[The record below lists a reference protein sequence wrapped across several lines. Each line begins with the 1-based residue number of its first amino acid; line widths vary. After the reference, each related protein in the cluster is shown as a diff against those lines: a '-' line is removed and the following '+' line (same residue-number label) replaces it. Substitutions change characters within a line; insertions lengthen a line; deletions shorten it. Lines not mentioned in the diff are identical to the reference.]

1 MTKILLVDDDV
12 SLNDSINRYLTG
24 CDYEVVSVY
33 DADSA
38 FVEIA
43 NRDFDAIISDIMMPN
58 IDGFEFAERVRKT
71 NKRIPILFLTAR
83 DDLSS
88 KERGFG
94 IGIDD
99 YLVKPFDLSELN
111 MRIGAILRRVQ
122 IEMSAQVKMGN
133 LVMDKAEHAAYID
146 GEPLSLSAREFDLL
160 FKLLSFPKRTFS
172 RSQLMEEFWGYDS
185 SGSSRAI
192 DVFIAELRKK
202 ISGCDG
208 FDVITVHGLGYKVVP
223 K

>member
-1 MTKILLVDDDV
+1 MTKILLVDDDE
-12 SLNDSINRYLTG
+12 SLNDSINKYLTG
-24 CDYEVVSVY
+24 HGYEVVSAFNAD
-33 DADSA
+33 DA
-38 FVEIA
+38 FIEIGKQ
-43 NRDFDAIISDIMMPN
+43 DFDVIISDIMMPN
-58 IDGFEFAERVRKT
+58 IDGFEFAERVRKM

-111 MRIGAILRRVQ
+111 MRICAILRRVQ
-122 IEMSAQVKMGN
+122 IETSSQVKMGN

-146 GEPLSLSAREFDLL
+146 GNPLALSAREFDLL

-185 SGSSRAI
+185 SETSRAI

-208 FDVITVHGLGYKVVP
+208 FDVVTVHGLGYKVVP

>member
-1 MTKILLVDDDV
+1 MTKILLVDDDKK
-12 SLNDSINRYLTG
+12 LNDSINKYLTG
-24 CDYEVVSVY
+24 CDYDIVSAY

-38 FVEIA
+38 FVEIGKT
-43 NRDFDAIISDIMMPN
+43 DFDLIISDIMMPN
-58 IDGFEFAERVRKT
+58 IDGFEFAEKVRAT
-71 NKRIPILFLTAR
+71 NKRIPILFMTAR
-83 DDLSS
+83 DDLPA
-88 KERGFG
+88 KARGFG

-111 MRIGAILRRVQ
+111 MRICAVLRRVQ
-122 IEMSAQVKMGN
+122 IETSQTIKMGN
-133 LVMDKAEHAAYID
+133 LVMDKTEHAAYID
-146 GEPLSLSAREFDLL
+146 GDPLPLSAREFDLL

-185 SGSSRAI
+185 SATSRAI

-208 FDVITVHGLGYKVVP
+208 FDVTTVHGLGYKVVP

>member
-1 MTKILLVDDDV
+1 MTRILLVDDDV
-12 SLNDSINRYLTG
+12 SLNDSINKYLTG

-58 IDGFEFAERVRKT
+58 
-71 NKRIPILFLTAR
+71 
-83 DDLSS
+83 
-88 KERGFG
+88 
-94 IGIDD
+94 
-99 YLVKPFDLSELN
+99 
-111 MRIGAILRRVQ
+111 
-122 IEMSAQVKMGN
+122 
-133 LVMDKAEHAAYID
+133 ID

>member
-1 MTKILLVDDDV
+1 MTKILLVDDDE
-12 SLNDSINRYLTG
+12 SLNDSINKYLTG
-24 CDYEVVSVY
+24 HGYEVVSAF
-33 DADSA
+33 DADDA
-38 FVEIA
+38 FTEIGKT
-43 NRDFDAIISDIMMPN
+43 DFDVIISDIMMPN

-94 IGIDD
+94 IGIDE

-111 MRIGAILRRVQ
+111 MRICAILRRVQ
-122 IEMSAQVKMGN
+122 IETSSQVKMGN

-146 GEPLSLSAREFDLL
+146 GNPLALSAREFDLL

-185 SGSSRAI
+185 SETSRAI

-202 ISGCDG
+202 ISSCDG
-208 FDVITVHGLGYKVVP
+208 FDVVTVHGLGYKVVP